1 VIHKISNDIKREPA
15 AMLNKKKVQIIVRCS
30 EYESNYN
37 EVAAMG
43 NIKYKLPM
51 IDSYVIEV
59 DEDRLPHIQE
69 NHKLWSY
76 EVDTHITAQM
86 NRAAEIIDLK
96 WAHDRHIFGDNIGVA
111 VVDTGLSL
119 HKDFTEGGNRILA
132 FYDLIHGRIEPYD
145 DNGHGTHVAGIIG
158 GSGFLSNG
166 KYIGVAPHCNLIGVK
181 VLDQKGDGN
190 ISDVLAGLQWIIDNK
205 DKYNIHVVNISVGT
219 TTKDNIDENS
229 LLVKGVNAV
238 WDAGIVVV
246 VAAGNNG
253 PGPMSISTPGISR
266 KVITVG
272 SSDDRITVE
281 LFGNKTMDYSGRGPT
296 ASCIKKPDIVAPGSN
311 IISCGTMKNYQ
322 RYRYNLLNNPR
333 ADTYN
338 IMYTVKSGTSMATPI
353 VSGAIALLLSKYPNM
368 TNKDVKLRLRES
380 AVDLGYPWSKQG
392 WGLLNI
398 PRLLI

>member
-1 VIHKISNDIKREPA
+1 MKI
-15 AMLNKKKVQIIVRCS
+15 KKKIQIIVS
-30 EYESNYN
+30 IQDFENNYDQI
-37 EVAAMG
+37 ATIG
-43 NIKYKLPM
+43 KIKYKLPM

-59 DEDRLPHIQE
+59 YEENIKYLQDEHA
-69 NHKLWSY
+69 LWSY
-76 EVDTHITAQM
+76 ELDTHITAQM
-86 NRAAEIIDLK
+86 NRVSEIIQLK
-96 WAHDRHIFGDNIGVA
+96 WAHDRKIFGENIGVA
-111 VVDTGLSL
+111 VVDTGICL
-119 HKDFTEGGNRILA
+119 HKDFTEGKNRIRG
-132 FYDLIHGRIEPYD
+132 FYDLIHGRTEPYD
-145 DNGHGTHVAGIIG
+145 DNGHGSHVSGIIG
-158 GSGFLSNG
+158 GNGFLCNG
-166 KYIGVAPHCNLIGVK
+166 KYIGVAPKCNLIGVK

-205 DKYNIHVVNISVGT
+205 EKYNIRIVNISVGT

-281 LFGNKTMDYSGRGPT
+281 LFGSKTTDYSGRGPT

-322 RYRYNLLNNPR
+322 RYHYNMINNPK
-333 ADTYN
+333 ADNYN
-338 IMYTVKSGTSMATPI
+338 IMYSIKSGTSMATPV
-353 VSGAIALLLSKYPNM
+353 VSGAIALLLSANPRM
-368 TNKDVKLRLRES
+368 TNRDVKLKLRES
-380 AVDLGYPWSKQG
+380 AIDLGYPWSKQG

-398 PRLLI
+398 PRLLS

>member
-1 VIHKISNDIKREPA
+1 
-15 AMLNKKKVQIIVRCS
+15 MLNNKKIQIIVRCS
-30 EYESNYN
+30 EYENNYN

-69 NHKLWSY
+69 DHKLWSY

-86 NRAAEIIDLK
+86 NRAAEILELK
-96 WAHDRHIFGDNIGVA
+96 WAHDRQIFGENIGVA

-119 HKDFTEGGNRILA
+119 HKDFTEGENRIHA

-158 GSGFLSNG
+158 GNGFLSNG
-166 KYIGVAPHCNLIGVK
+166 KYIGVAPKCNLIGVK

-205 DKYNIHVVNISVGT
+205 DKYNIRIVNISVGT

-333 ADTYN
+333 SDTYN
-338 IMYTVKSGTSMATPI
+338 IMYTVKSGTSMATPL
-353 VSGAIALLLSKYPNM
+353 VSGAIALLLSKYPTMSNR
-368 TNKDVKLRLRES
+368 DVKLRLRES

>member
-1 VIHKISNDIKREPA
+1 
-15 AMLNKKKVQIIVRCS
+15 MNKKQNIQIIVSCKD
-30 EYESNYN
+30 YENN
-37 EVAAMG
+37 FDEVAAMG
-43 NIKYKLPM
+43 KIKYKLPM
-51 IDSYVIEV
+51 IDAYVIEV
-59 DEDRLPHIQE
+59 EQE
-69 NHKLWSY
+69 KLQQLQEENTLLSF
-76 EVDTHITAQM
+76 ELDTHITAQM
-86 NRAAEIIDLK
+86 NRAAEIIELK
-96 WAHDRHIFGDNIGVA
+96 WAHDRQIFGENIGVA
-111 VVDTGLSL
+111 VVDTGICL
-119 HKDFTEGGNRILA
+119 HKDFTEGGNRILG
-132 FYDLIHGRIEPYD
+132 FYDLIHGRTEPYD
-145 DNGHGTHVAGIIG
+145 DNGHGSHVAGIIG
-158 GSGFLSNG
+158 GNGFLSNK
-166 KYIGVAPHCNLIGVK
+166 KYIGLAPRCNLIGIK

-205 DKYNIHVVNISVGT
+205 EKYNIRVVNISVGT
-219 TTKDNIDENS
+219 TAKENTDENS

-333 ADTYN
+333 NDYSSL
-338 IMYTVKSGTSMATPI
+338 MYTVKSGTSMATPI
-353 VSGAIALLLSKYPNM
+353 VSGAIALLLSKYPHM
-368 TNKDVKLRLRES
+368 TNKEVKLKLRES

-398 PRLLI
+398 PRLLQ